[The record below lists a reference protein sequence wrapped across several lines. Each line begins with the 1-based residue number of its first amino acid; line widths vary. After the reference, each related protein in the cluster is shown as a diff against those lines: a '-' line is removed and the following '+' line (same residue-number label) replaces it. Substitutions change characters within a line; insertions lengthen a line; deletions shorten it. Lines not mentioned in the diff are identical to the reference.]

1 MNEFTKSLCKIAIPV
16 TVQCMLQSSF
26 SIVDQLMIGQL
37 GKEAVSAV
45 GLCGNFSLIYSVVMG
60 AVGSVAGILIAQF
73 LGAKDDKEA
82 WRSFTVSGLVGIII
96 SAFFMLAAFGWSSKI
111 LGLYTNDKL
120 IIKEGTA
127 YLRVIGL
134 AFILMGINTIISTWL
149 RCREHASIPLVAS
162 FLSVIV
168 NTLLNYILIFGK
180 FGFQSYEINGAA
192 YATVISQFVNLL
204 IILLGFIVSLKKD
217 KDYIQLSLHLEKVSF
232 SDYIIMITPI
242 LVSEFLWSL
251 GQNVE
256 SAVYGHLSTESLAA
270 YTLTCPIQ
278 GLFCGALSGLS
289 AAAGVMIGKRLGAK
303 EFDGAFK
310 DAKKIMWVGLV
321 GSVIGAIM
329 LISLSGTYV
338 SLYQMESSILNLG
351 RIVLIVF
358 SLYAPFKVE
367 NMILGGIIK
376 SGGDT
381 MTIMIIDIIG
391 TWIIG
396 IPLCLFAAYV
406 LKWQIVG
413 VYTLLTVEEVF
424 RLLTSLVIFQ
434 RKNWIKTL
442 A

>member
-1 MNEFTKSLCKIAIPV
+1 
-16 TVQCMLQSSF
+16 MLW
-26 SIVDQLMIGQL
+26 
-37 GKEAVSAV
+37 
-45 GLCGNFSLIYSVVMG
+45 G

-232 SDYIIMITPI
+232 SDYMIMITPI

-270 YTLTCPIQ
+270 YTVTCPIQ

>member
-120 IIKEGTA
+120 IIKEGTT

-149 RCREHASIPLVAS
+149 R
-162 FLSVIV
+162 
-168 NTLLNYILIFGK
+168 K

-232 SDYIIMITPI
+232 SDYMIMITPI

-310 DAKKIMWVGLV
+310 DAEKIMWVGLV